1 MHRLHFFFRG
11 RTLIWLLRDFDLL
24 SVFLRALTLGLEL
37 LTLGGVAY
45 LVFGAL
51 PARAGESVTDS
62 CWRGIRWAAASFAI
76 VELCYVAVDSAI
88 LMGSSS
94 LRFGDLV
101 GAPYF
106 VAGAIAA
113 VAGFAIV
120 LCART
125 GVQRSAYKLLPLA
138 VLILATVVS
147 TSHSVS
153 RLDYR
158 AVLTAFTA
166 AHQLGA
172 AVWIGAMP
180 FLLIS
185 LQRSEDPEEAKRLL
199 RRFSPM
205 ALGGAGAV
213 LLGGLGMAWIY
224 LGVSGGKSL
233 NSLYGTAYGVMM
245 ISKLYLVLLIMA
257 MGAGNFFLIRRINT
271 APIALLT
278 RLRRFGEAEIGLG
291 FMAVLAAA
299 SMTSQPPP
307 VDLQDGR
314 ATVSE
319 IVARFHLVVPR
330 MTSPALG
337 ALAPVVPLDVV
348 VKQAQF
354 NGTSIPTDKNGQA
367 WSEYNHHWSG
377 LIVLAAGILA
387 LLSRLPKARW
397 ARNWPLVFAGLAVFL
412 VLRADPECWPL
423 GPLSFWATFFMPD
436 VLEHRFY
443 ALLILAFAAFEWGI
457 QTGRLR
463 SSWTSE
469 VFPLLCAIGG
479 ALLLTHNHSI
489 GNIKEELLAEMSHT
503 PIALLGATA
512 GWSRWLELR
521 LPSRREARMA
531 SYVWPVCL
539 ILVGLVLLNYR
550 EA

>member
-1 MHRLHFFFRG
+1 
-11 RTLIWLLRDFDLL
+11 LIWLLRDFDLL
-24 SVFLRALTLGLEL
+24 SVILRALTLGLEM

-45 LVFGAL
+45 LVIGAM
-51 PARAGESVTDS
+51 PARASESVMQG
-62 CWRGIRWAAASFAI
+62 CWRGIRWAATTFAM
-76 VELCYVAVDSAI
+76 VELCYVGVDSAI

-94 LRFGDLV
+94 LRIGDLV

-106 VAGAIAA
+106 LAGAGAAIAA
-113 VAGFAIV
+113 LAIV
-120 LCART
+120 VCARV
-125 GVQRSAYKLLPLA
+125 GGRRSAYALVPLGA
-138 VLILATVVS
+138 LILLAVVS
-147 TSHSVS
+147 TSHSMS
-153 RLDYR
+153 RLDHR
-158 AVLTAFTA
+158 GVLSALTA

-172 AVWIGAMP
+172 AIWIGAMP
-180 FLLIS
+180 FLLVS
-185 LQRSEDPEEAKRLL
+185 LRRSGDPEEAKRLL
-199 RRFSPM
+199 RRFTPM
-205 ALGGAGAV
+205 ALAGAGTV
-213 LLGGLGMAWIY
+213 LLGGLGMAWMY
-224 LGVSGGKSL
+224 LGISTGTSM
-233 NSLYGTAYGVMM
+233 NALYGTAYGVMM
-245 ISKLYLVLLIMA
+245 ISKLYLLLLVMA
-257 MGAGNFFLIRRINT
+257 LGAGNFFLVRRIDT
-271 APIALLT
+271 APVSLLT

-307 VDLQDGR
+307 IDQPQGR
-314 ATVSE
+314 ASVPE
-319 IVARFHLVVPR
+319 IVARFRPEVPR

-337 ALAPVVPLDVV
+337 ALAPVVPLNVV
-348 VKQAQF
+348 VQQAQF
-354 NGTSIPTDKNGQA
+354 NGASIPTDKNGQA

-377 LIVLAAGILA
+377 LIVLVAGILA

-412 VLRADPECWPL
+412 VVRADPEIWPL
-423 GPLSFWATFFMPD
+423 GPLPLGKTLFMPE

-443 ALLILAFAAFEWGI
+443 ALLILAFAVFEWGI

-463 SSWTSE
+463 SRLAAT

-521 LPSRREARMA
+521 LPNQKESRLA

-550 EA
+550 ES